1 MPRKWVLVVD
11 DDPAVLA
18 MLQASLEH
26 PDLSVT
32 TAKDAQT
39 GFIQAKT
46 LKPFIVISDIMMPGE
61 GNGLTLLQRLRED
74 PGMPRIPFIF
84 MTGID
89 MEKAKSIVPQNDPTI
104 GFMQK
109 PFNTDRLRDYVW
121 ALAGIA
127 AEPQGEKA

>member
-18 MLQASLEH
+18 MVQTSLEH
-26 PDLSVT
+26 PDLSIT
-32 TAKDAQT
+32 TAKDALE

-46 LKPFIVISDIMMPGE
+46 LRPFLVISDIMMPGE

-74 PGMPRIPFIF
+74 PTLPRVPFIF

-89 MEKAKSIVPQNDPTI
+89 MAKAKSIVPQNDPTV

-109 PFNTDRLRDYVW
+109 PFNMDKLRGYVLQ
-121 ALAGIA
+121 LAGIA
-127 AEPQGEKA
+127 AEGEKA